1 MFEIKLSSLDQHDVL
16 ACLSGEMSFTLARV
30 WNSSSEESS
39 PPVSVST
46 SFKVWNSSR
55 SVLVMERTLCSVWNW
70 SSDSESESTVLSVT
84 ERRGREKSDLAKA
97 KRLIQGMVLRLKRRS
112 RYQPKIFKVPS
123 FHRHSE
129 STHKSKGD

>member
-1 MFEIKLSSLDQHDVL
+1 MAPESEKSINQSGQCLKSISPLYDIL

-84 ERRGREKSDLAKA
+84 ERRGRVKSDLTKETDSGESVETQEEKQLSAKDFQSA
-97 KRLIQGMVLRLKRRS
+97 
-112 RYQPKIFKVPS
+112 
-123 FHRHSE
+123 
-129 STHKSKGD
+129 

>member
-1 MFEIKLSSLDQHDVL
+1 
-16 ACLSGEMSFTLARV
+16 MSFTLARV

-84 ERRGREKSDLAKA
+84 ERRGREKSDLTKETFLGESVETQEEKQLSAKDFQSA
-97 KRLIQGMVLRLKRRS
+97 
-112 RYQPKIFKVPS
+112 
-123 FHRHSE
+123 
-129 STHKSKGD
+129 